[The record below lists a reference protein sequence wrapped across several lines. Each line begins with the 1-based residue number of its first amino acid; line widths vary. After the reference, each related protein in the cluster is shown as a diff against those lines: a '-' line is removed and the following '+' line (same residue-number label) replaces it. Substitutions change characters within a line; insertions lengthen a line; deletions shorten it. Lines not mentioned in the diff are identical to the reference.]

1 MIAAGDQFAELC
13 YNAMIYTIIKWT
25 AMMAGALSG
34 KVDAILMTGGMVFD
48 SELADRIKE
57 GVGWIAPV
65 YSYPGS
71 FETEAMA
78 AGAIRVLSGQ
88 EAVKKYTGRPV
99 WRDLILKQLNRW
111 IYAVVGVIVLLLVG
125 MVYAWSVISKSIAA
139 YFPDGAWRSC
149 R

>member
-1 MIAAGDQFAELC
+1 MIAAGDKFAELC

-25 AMMAGALSG
+25 AMMAGALNG

-48 SELADRIKE
+48 TDLADRIKE

-99 WRDLILKQLNRW
+99 WQGFDFET
-111 IYAVVGVIVLLLVG
+111 A
-125 MVYAWSVISKSIAA
+125 
-139 YFPDGAWRSC
+139 
-149 R
+149 

>member
-65 YSYPGS
+65 YSYSGKLRDRSDGS
-71 FETEAMA
+71 
-78 AGAIRVLSGQ
+78 R
-88 EAVKKYTGRPV
+88 
-99 WRDLILKQLNRW
+99 RD
-111 IYAVVGVIVLLLVG
+111 
-125 MVYAWSVISKSIAA
+125 
-139 YFPDGAWRSC
+139 PC
-149 R
+149 T